1 MPQTSATVN
10 LHDMLADINCSDIQ
24 LSSLSVHRHNYAEQH
39 HHLGQQYSKFKKLIE
54 SGITLCALLNLKVV
68 TLQHVSIAILVCQC
82 VRTFGNRPSNSY
94 ASVDSAF

>member
-39 HHLGQQYSKFKKLIE
+39 HHLGQQYSKFKKI
-54 SGITLCALLNLKVV
+54 
-68 TLQHVSIAILVCQC
+68 
-82 VRTFGNRPSNSY
+82 NRDRNHAMCFAEFKSRHF
-94 ASVDSAF
+94 AAC